1 MLDTLGFVLDVITI
15 VGIIYL
21 IFTTG
26 IVTEL

>member
-21 IFTTG
+21 IFKTG